1 MDKVYSLLFVVA
13 IVMVVGVSGC
23 TSQNQTSSTNSVNIQ
38 NMAFSPSTLTVPVGT
53 TVTWKNLDNVAH
65 HVVSDTGAFDSG
77 VLNNGQSFNFTFT
90 KAGNYPYH
98 CSIHPSMTGTII
110 VTSTGS
116 GTGSGT
122 SNQSTQNSS
131 TNSNKSSSNTSNN
144 TVKKLIG

>member
-1 MDKVYSLLFVVA
+1 LDKVYSLLFVVA

-23 TSQNQTSSTNSVNIQ
+23 TSQNQTTSTNSVIIQ
-38 NMAFSPSTLTVPVGT
+38 NMTFSPSTLTVPVGT

-77 VLNNGQSFNFTFT
+77 TLNNGQSYNFTFT

-110 VTSTGS
+110 VTGT

-131 TNSNKSSSNTSNN
+131 NKSNKSTSSNTSI
-144 TVKKLIG
+144 VKNISG

>member
-1 MDKVYSLLFVVA
+1 MYSLLLVAAVVA
-13 IVMVVGVSGC
+13 VVGVSGC
-23 TSQNQTSSTNSVNIQ
+23 TSQNQTSSIGANGVIIQ
-38 NMAFSPSTLTVPVGT
+38 NMTFSPSTLTVPVGT

-77 VLNNGQSFNFTFT
+77 TLNNGQSFNFTFT

-98 CSIHPSMTGTII
+98 CSIHPSMTGTIV

-116 GTGSGT
+116 GTGSSS

-131 TNSNKSSSNTSNN
+131 TKSNTSTSSNTSK
-144 TVKKLIG
+144 VKNISG